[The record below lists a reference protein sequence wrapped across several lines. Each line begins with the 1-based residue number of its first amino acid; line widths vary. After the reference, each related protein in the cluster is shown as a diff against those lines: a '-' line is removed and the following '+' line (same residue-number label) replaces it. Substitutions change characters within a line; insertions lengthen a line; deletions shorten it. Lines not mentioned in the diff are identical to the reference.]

1 MFEAFKVLPT
11 TKRPI
16 TASPVKYQLNGT
28 GRDFYINGTVV
39 ALKRTNCTQPR

>member
-1 MFEAFKVLPT
+1 MNEAFKVLPT

-28 GRDFYINGTVV
+28 GRDFYINGTVIHN
-39 ALKRTNCTQPR
+39 KINYTKSR

>member
-1 MFEAFKVLPT
+1 MYEAFKVLPT

-39 ALKRTNCTQPR
+39 AHNKINYTKAR